1 MVNSDIPPGYLMDSK
16 GRLVPQRQ
24 IKEIDIARDS
34 LVKEIAQK
42 AKDVSL
48 VLKKFK
54 ESAIADIGA
63 FADLSAEK
71 YGVKLGG
78 AKGNLTLV
86 SFDGQYRVQVAIAET
101 LVFDERLHAAKALI
115 DECMNDWSAGSAEEL
130 KTVIRG
136 YFDVDKQGK
145 LNTKKIL
152 SLRRYHINDDRW
164 KRAMDAIS
172 DSLQIIGSKSYV
184 RVYKRDQNGD
194 YNQLPLDLSSF

>member
-1 MVNSDIPPGYLMDSK
+1 
-16 GRLVPQRQ
+16 
-24 IKEIDIARDS
+24 
-34 LVKEIAQK
+34 
-42 AKDVSL
+42 
-48 VLKKFK
+48 
-54 ESAIADIGA
+54 
-63 FADLSAEK
+63 
-71 YGVKLGG
+71 
-78 AKGNLTLV
+78 
-86 SFDGQYRVQVAIAET
+86 

-184 RVYKRDQNGD
+184 RVYQRDQNGD

>member
-16 GRLVPQRQ
+16 GRLVPQCQ
-24 IKEIDIARDS
+24 IKEIDIERDS
-34 LVKEIAQK
+34 LVREIAQK